1 LTPAET
7 GRHIQTM
14 DEELIDRLR
23 SLDPDKLSAALDRM
37 LEERP
42 SERAALLKHF
52 RTIAPELYSAWLN
65 YAAST
70 GSRI

>member
-1 LTPAET
+1 M
-7 GRHIQTM
+7 GHHIWTM
-14 DEELIDRLR
+14 DTDLIERLR
-23 SLDPDKLSAALDRM
+23 GLDPDKLTTALDRM

-52 RTIAPELYSAWLN
+52 RAIAPELYSAWLN

-70 GSRI
+70 GSRA